1 MYLQG
6 SSKESKWN
14 GVNGHDDN
22 ELIMIIHEGAYQR
35 LHWRQGQVRNLFSF
49 MQYSSETLLQVK
61 DANGAL
67 TAT

>member
-1 MYLQG
+1 MVDRRP
-6 SSKESKWN
+6 W
-14 GVNGHDDN
+14 NGHDDN

-35 LHWRQGQVRNLFSF
+35 LHWRPGQVRNLFSL

-67 TAT
+67 TAI

>member
-1 MYLQG
+1 MVDRRP
-6 SSKESKWN
+6 W
-14 GVNGHDDN
+14 NGHDDN

-35 LHWRQGQVRNLFSF
+35 LHWRQGQIRNLFSL

-67 TAT
+67 TAI